1 LGIKVFSFQG
11 SVFSCEKECDL
22 KLNSYKLKTPTEGGC
37 VIFAG
42 FRQVEELPFFYA
54 GAGAFIHPALAEPWG
69 LVINEAMASGLPILS
84 SRNVGAAEE
93 LVQEGVNGF
102 SFDPEDLEGLA
113 GLMAQMAGISVEK
126 RLAMGKASERLI
138 LEWGPERFARGAE
151 EAAGLALAGS
161 AKRAGVLDRV
171 LLEVLI
177 RR

>member
-1 LGIKVFSFQG
+1 
-11 SVFSCEKECDL
+11 
-22 KLNSYKLKTPTEGGC
+22 

-84 SRNVGAAEE
+84 SNNVGAAEE
-93 LVQEGVNGF
+93 LVQGGVNGF
-102 SFDPEDLEGLA
+102 SFDPENVDELA
-113 GLMAQMAGISVEK
+113 GLMGRVAGMSPEERV
-126 RLAMGKASERLI
+126 AMGEASRRLI
-138 LEWGPERFARGAE
+138 AEWGPERFARGAE
-151 EAAGLALAGS
+151 EAARLALAGP
-161 AKRAGVLDRV
+161 AKRAGVFDRV